1 MEKII
6 PFESSLS
13 TVFRDL
19 NLQWLE
25 HFFYVE
31 PHDRELLENCEE
43 VIINKGGFIFFYQVN
58 DHIIG
63 TFALIKVTEGTYELG
78 KMAVNNNYRGK
89 GIGQK
94 MMQFCLKFARQ
105 AGWKKLILYSN
116 TSLEN
121 SIHIYKKY
129 GFLEVPIEANN
140 PYARGNIKME
150 LFL

>member
-31 PHDRELLENCEE
+31 PHDRDLLENCEE

-78 KMAVNNNYRGK
+78 KMAVSNNYRGK
-89 GIGQK
+89 GIGK
-94 MMQFCLKFARQ
+94 NYAILSEICTSSGMEKINSLFKYFFGKF
-105 AGWKKLILYSN
+105 Y
-116 TSLEN
+116 
-121 SIHIYKKY
+121 
-129 GFLEVPIEANN
+129 
-140 PYARGNIKME
+140 PY
-150 LFL
+150 L